1 MKNTIAVIALLVV
14 AAAAGFFAQQYFQ
27 KAESVSTKTTPH
39 GASEMTPDSASVAET
54 KIAFEM
60 PDLEGNM
67 RALSEWEGDARLVNF
82 WATWCEP
89 CRREIPLLK
98 QVQAQKAEKGLQII
112 GIAVEYPED
121 VLPYAEQAEFNYPI
135 LVGQQ
140 EAMEAAEQSGVEFI
154 GLPFTMVISAAGDL
168 VNVHSGEIKVEHI
181 DRIVEV
187 MQELGSGAVTLQ
199 QAREALYTL

>member
-14 AAAAGFFAQQYFQ
+14 AAAAGFFAQQYFR
-27 KAESVSTKTTPH
+27 KVESVTTETTPH
-39 GASEMTPDSASVAET
+39 GANEMTPDSASVATT

-67 RALSEWEGDARLVNF
+67 RALSEWGGDARLVNF

-154 GLPFTMVISAAGDL
+154 GLPFTMVISADGDL

>member
-1 MKNTIAVIALLVV
+1 MKNTIAVVALLVV
-14 AAAAGFFAQQYFQ
+14 AAAAGFFAQQHFQ
-27 KAESVSTKTTPH
+27 KTESVTPETMQHGSSETTL
-39 GASEMTPDSASVAET
+39 GSVSATET
-54 KIAFEM
+54 RIAFEM

-67 RALSEWEGDARLVNF
+67 RALSEWEGEARLVNF

-98 QVQAQKAEKGLQII
+98 QVQAEKAEKGLQII

-140 EAMEAAEQSGVEFI
+140 AAMEAAEQSGVEFI
-154 GLPFTMVISAAGDL
+154 GLPFTMVISADGDL

-187 MQELGSGAVTLQ
+187 MQELSSGAVNLQ
-199 QAREALYTL
+199 QAREALHVL